1 MRGVV
6 ATDFT
11 VRFWG
16 VRGSIA
22 CPGPDTM
29 RYGGNTSC
37 IEVWCG
43 DRLFIFDGGTG
54 LRPLGNSLVTL
65 RRALDFDLFFT
76 HTHIDHCGGLPF
88 FAPAYNP
95 QNILRIWAGHLKPQ
109 RTIKEVLAMMMT
121 PPLFPVPIDI
131 LAAQITF
138 ADFSAGETL
147 KPHDGIKLVTRP
159 LNHPNEATG
168 YRLEFDGKAFAY
180 ITDTEHREGEL
191 DPQVLQL
198 MDGADVVVYDS
209 TYTDDEYPAHK
220 NWGHSSW
227 EEGIRLA
234 TKADAKQLILF
245 HHDPDH
251 GDQTMDRIAADAAK
265 MRPGT
270 IVAHEGLTLHI
281 S

>member
-1 MRGVV
+1 MA

-11 VRFWG
+11 IRFWG

-43 DRLFIFDGGTG
+43 DRLLIFDGGTG
-54 LRPLGNSLVTL
+54 LRPLGQELL
-65 RRALDFDLFFT
+65 KLGRPLDFDLFFT

-95 QNILRIWAGHLKPQ
+95 QNRMQIWAGHLKPNHD
-109 RTIKEVLAMMMT
+109 IKEVLSHMMM

-138 ADFSAGETL
+138 TDFSAGETL
-147 KPHDGIKLVTRP
+147 TPYPGVKVVTRT

-168 YRLEFDGKAFAY
+168 YRLEFGGKVFSY
-180 ITDTEHREGEL
+180 ITDTEHREGKL
-191 DPQVLQL
+191 DPHVLEL
-198 MDGADVVVYDS
+198 MHGADVAVYDS
-209 TYTDDEYPAHK
+209 TYTDLEYPAHK

-227 EEGIRLA
+227 EEGVRLA
-234 TKADAKQLILF
+234 HRARVRQLILF

-251 GDQTMDRIAADAAK
+251 TDTVMDRIAADAAK

-270 IVAHEGLTLHI
+270 SVAHEGLTLRL
-281 S
+281 

>member
-1 MRGVV
+1 MA

-11 VRFWG
+11 IRFWG

-43 DRLFIFDGGTG
+43 DRLMIFDAGTG
-54 LRPLGNSLVTL
+54 MRPLGQELL
-65 RRALDFDLFFT
+65 KLGRPLDFDLFFT

-88 FAPAYNP
+88 FAPADHP
-95 QNILRIWAGHLKPQ
+95 QNRLQIWAGHLKPDHD
-109 RTIKEVLAMMMT
+109 IKEVLSHMMM

-138 ADFSAGETL
+138 TDFAPRSTL
-147 KPHDGIKLVTRP
+147 EPHEGVKVVTLP

-168 YRLEFDGKAFAY
+168 YRLEFGGKSFSY
-180 ITDTEHREGEL
+180 ITDTEHRPDQL
-191 DPQVLQL
+191 DANVLKL
-198 MDGADVVVYDS
+198 MHRADVAVYDS

-227 EEGIRLA
+227 QEGVRLA
-234 TKADAKQLILF
+234 QKAKVGQLILF

-251 GDQTMDRIAADAAK
+251 SDTVMDRIAADAAK

-270 IVAHEGLTLHI
+270 SVAHEGLTLRL
-281 S
+281 

>member
-1 MRGVV
+1 LA

-11 VRFWG
+11 IRFWG

-43 DRLFIFDGGTG
+43 DQLLIFDGGTG
-54 LRPLGNSLVTL
+54 LRPLGQNLL
-65 RRALDFDLFFT
+65 KLGRPLDFDLFFT

-88 FAPAYNP
+88 FPPAYNP
-95 QNILRIWAGHLKPQ
+95 QNRMQIWAGHLKPHHD
-109 RTIKEVLAMMMT
+109 IKDVLAKMMM

-138 ADFSAGETL
+138 TDFSAGETL
-147 KPHDGIKLVTRP
+147 KPHKGVKVVTRP

-168 YRLEFDGKAFAY
+168 YRLEFAGKVFSY
-180 ITDTEHREGEL
+180 ITDTEHRPEGPDANVLEL
-191 DPQVLQL
+191 
-198 MDGADVVVYDS
+198 MKGADVAVYDS

-227 EEGIRLA
+227 EEGVRLA
-234 TKADAKQLILF
+234 HKAKVGQLILF

-251 GDQTMDRIAADAAK
+251 TDPLMDRIATDAAK

-270 IVAHEGLTLHI
+270 VVAHEGLVIRL
-281 S
+281 

>member
-1 MRGVV
+1 MV

-43 DRLFIFDGGTG
+43 DRLIIFDGGTG
-54 LRPLGNSLVTL
+54 LRPLGSSLVAL

-95 QNILRIWAGHLKPQ
+95 RNILRIWAGHLKPQ

-138 ADFSAGETL
+138 TDFSAGETL
-147 KPHDGIKLVTRP
+147 KPHSHSGIKLVTRP

-168 YRLEFDGKAFAY
+168 YRVEFGGKAFAY
-180 ITDTEHREGEL
+180 ITDTEHREGGL
-191 DPQVLQL
+191 DPNVLQL

-234 TKADAKQLILF
+234 TKANAKQLILF

-251 GDQTMDRIAADAAK
+251 TDQTMDRIAADAAK

-270 IVAHEGLTLHI
+270 IVAHEGLTLRI